1 MIYLIRSSIP
11 ILLEQSEKAR
21 KTYKDEEQN
30 LMKEV
35 FGETKTT
42 NDRKSFKYLQYLAY
56 MGKREAM
63 LDWISNTIQDHKL
76 VGVCLN
82 HRKIVD
88 DIYEY
93 FKKDAVR
100 YYGGMSQEQKT
111 KAKEDFLNN
120 KKLFIGNI
128 ISAGTGL
135 DGLQKECNN
144 VAFVELPWT
153 AAQFDQATDRLWRGG
168 QKNNVNVY
176 VLMAKDSVEER
187 IWLYWINPGR

>member
-1 MIYLIRSSIP
+1 
-11 ILLEQSEKAR
+11 
-21 KTYKDEEQN
+21 
-30 LMKEV
+30 
-35 FGETKTT
+35 
-42 NDRKSFKYLQYLAY
+42 
-56 MGKREAM
+56 M

-76 VGVCLN
+76 VVFAN

-93 FKKDAVR
+93 FKNDAVR

-187 IWLYWINPGR
+187 IMAVLDKSREIVESIIDGKETQEINLLSEVMKSYKKS